1 MKVQN
6 NYTDEFRRNVVAV
19 VRSGMKA
26 YEVSKRLRIPTT
38 TIFDWLHKDKYSSV
52 GPASE
57 EVLAALPP
65 KQFAITSSREE
76 NNSLVKIE
84 KKRTKPVEV
93 SKSPIKISY
102 GKLNMEFPNGL
113 KTKDLKAI
121 IQALGGRDVL

>member
-19 VRSGMKA
+19 VRSGIKA
-26 YEVSKRLRIPTT
+26 YEVSKRLGIPTT
-38 TIFDWLHKDKYSSV
+38 TIFDWLHKDKFSSV

-65 KQFAITSSREE
+65 KQLAIASPREE
-76 NNSLVKIE
+76 NSLVKIE
-84 KKRTKPVEV
+84 KKRTKPVEA
-93 SKSPIKISY
+93 SNSPIKISY

>member
-6 NYTDEFRRNVVAV
+6 NYTDEFRRNVVSV
-19 VRSGMKA
+19 IRSGFKLHDI
-26 YEVSKRLRIPTT
+26 SKRLNIPVA
-38 TIFDWLHKDKYSSV
+38 TIWGWIHSEEFSSV

-57 EVLAALPP
+57 EVLASLPP
-65 KQFAITSSREE
+65 KQLAIASSREE
-76 NNSLVKIE
+76 NSLVKIE
-84 KKRTKPVEV
+84 KKGTKPVEA
-93 SKSPIKISY
+93 SNSSIKISY